1 MIPSWHDVLT
11 KIPRLEDGDWL
22 AMGVLKRWFVA
33 TRAAVFVMTLFSALI
48 GIILAIPNAH
58 FDVVNALLVCIGLV
72 LAHATN
78 NLVNDWTDFKK
89 GVDKDNY
96 FRTQYGPQPLESGLL
111 SERQLFGY
119 IALTGGLAILVGIA
133 LIVRTDVQ
141 TLYWMLAGAFFVLF
155 YTWPLKYIGLGEP
168 AVWIVWGP
176 LMVLASSLV
185 VSGEYST
192 TAIWVSCLYGIG
204 PTTVVFGKH
213 IDKLKEDTA
222 KGVRTLP
229 VQLGEKFSRASV
241 LGLWLIQYV
250 GVTAGV
256 LLGALHWAYLII
268 WLALP
273 KFFEAWRRYRQVR
286 PDTCPDDWSPQA
298 WPLYLVHVAFLY
310 NKRFSSLM
318 FLGVILSV
326 VLPSFF

>member
-1 MIPSWHDVLT
+1 MIPTWHDVLT
-11 KIPRLEDGDWL
+11 KIPRLETGDWQ
-22 AMGVLKRWFVA
+22 AMGLPKRWFVA

-48 GIILAIPNAH
+48 GIILAIPNAQ
-58 FDVVNALLVCIGLV
+58 FDAFNALLVCFGLV

-111 SERQLFGY
+111 SEAQLFGY
-119 IALTGGLAILVGIA
+119 IALTGGLAILIGLWLVA
-133 LIVRTDVQ
+133 RTELA

-185 VSGEYST
+185 VSGEFST
-192 TAIWVSCLYGIG
+192 TAVWVSCIYGIG

-213 IDKLKEDTA
+213 IDKLKEDKT
-222 KGVRTLP
+222 KGVHTLP
-229 VQLGEKFSRASV
+229 VQLGERLSRFSV
-241 LGLWLIQYV
+241 LGLWAIQYLAL
-250 GVTAGV
+250 TAGV
-256 LLGALHWAYLII
+256 VLGALHWAYLIV
-268 WLALP
+268 WLAAP
-273 KFFEAWRRYRQVR
+273 KFLEAWRRYREPR
-286 PDTCPDDWSPQA
+286 PDSCPDDWSPEA

-318 FLGVILSV
+318 FVGIVLSV
-326 VLPSFF
+326 LLP

>member
-1 MIPSWHDVLT
+1 MIPSWHAVLT
-11 KIPRLEDGDWL
+11 KIPRLETGDWQ
-22 AMGVLKRWFVA
+22 AMGLAKRWFVA

-48 GIILAIPNAH
+48 GILLALPNAQ
-58 FDVVNALLVCIGLV
+58 FDALNAVLVCLGLV

-78 NLVNDWTDFKK
+78 NLVNDWTDFKT

-119 IALTGGLAILVGIA
+119 IAVTGALAIAVGIW
-133 LIVRTDVQ
+133 LITRTELQ

-155 YTWPLKYIGLGEP
+155 YTWPLKYIGLGEL

-192 TAIWVSCLYGIG
+192 AAIWVACLYGIG

-213 IDKLKEDTA
+213 IDKLKEDRV
-222 KGVRTLP
+222 KSVHTLP
-229 VQLGEKFSRASV
+229 VQLGERLSRASV
-241 LGLWLIQYV
+241 LALWLIQYL
-250 GVTAGV
+250 GVTLGV
-256 LLGALHWAYLII
+256 VLGALHWAYLII

-273 KFFEAWRRYRQVR
+273 TFREAWRRYRQPR
-286 PDTCPDDWSPQA
+286 PDSCPDDWSPQA
-298 WPLYLVHVAFLY
+298 WPLYLVHVAFVY

-318 FLGVILSV
+318 FLAVVLSV
-326 VLPSFF
+326 LLP

>member
-1 MIPSWHDVLT
+1 MIPSWHEVLT
-11 KIPRLEDGDWL
+11 KIPRLETGDWQ
-22 AMGVLKRWFVA
+22 AMGLLKRWFVA

-58 FDVVNALLVCIGLV
+58 FDALNAVLVCPGLV

-119 IALTGGLAILVGIA
+119 IALTGGLAMMVGAVLIA
-133 LIVRTDVQ
+133 RSELQ

-176 LMVLASSLV
+176 LIVLASSLV
-185 VSGEYST
+185 VSGDYSS

-229 VQLGEKFSRASV
+229 VQLGESISRATV
-241 LGLWLIQYV
+241 LGLWLFQYV
-250 GVTAGV
+250 GVTVGV

-268 WLALP
+268 GLALP
-273 KFFEAWRRYRQVR
+273 KLLEAWRRYRQPR
-286 PDTCPDDWSPQA
+286 PDSCPDDWPEQA

-310 NKRFSSLM
+310 NKRFSMLM
-318 FLGVILSV
+318 FLGVVLSV
-326 VLPSFF
+326 VLPSLV